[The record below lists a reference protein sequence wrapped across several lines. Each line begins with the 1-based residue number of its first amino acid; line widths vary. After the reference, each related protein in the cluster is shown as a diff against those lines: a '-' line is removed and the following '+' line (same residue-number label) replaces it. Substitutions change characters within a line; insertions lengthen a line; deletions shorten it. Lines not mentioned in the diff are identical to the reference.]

1 MSEKQTY
8 SNHTRYF
15 PLFHFVVIPMLTI
28 NLLWR
33 IFRFYQLVSWDSAEN
48 VFLAIALLLLALAA
62 RLQSLKAQDRVIRL
76 EEKLRYDRV
85 LSQDLNDRS
94 KALSLGQ
101 IVALR
106 FASDEELP
114 GLIERTLSG
123 EFASNEEIKQAVTNW
138 QADHLR
144 V

>member
-8 SNHTRYF
+8 ANHTRYF

-33 IFRFYQLVSWDSAEN
+33 VFRFYQLGSWDSAEN
-48 VFLAIALLLLALAA
+48 IFLAIALILLALAA
-62 RLQSLKAQDRVIRL
+62 RLQSLRAQDRVIRL
-76 EEKLRYDRV
+76 EEKLRYER
-85 LSQDLNDRS
+85 LLNQDLHEGS
-94 KALSLGQ
+94 KALSFGQ
-101 IVALR
+101 IAALR
-106 FASDEELP
+106 FASDDELP
-114 GLIERTLSG
+114 GLIERTLNK
-123 EFASNEEIKQAVTNW
+123 EFASNKEIKQAVTNW

>member
-8 SNHTRYF
+8 ANHTRYF

-33 IFRFYQLVSWDSAEN
+33 IVRFYQLVSWDSAEN
-48 VFLAIALLLLALAA
+48 IFLAIALILLALAA
-62 RLQSLKAQDRVIRL
+62 RLQSLRAQDRVIRL
-76 EEKLRYDRV
+76 EERLRYERV
-85 LSQDLNDRS
+85 LSQELNDRS
-94 KALSLGQ
+94 SALSFGQ
-101 IVALR
+101 IASLR
-106 FASDEELP
+106 FASDDELP
-114 GLIERTLSG
+114 RLIERTLNK
-123 EFASNEEIKQAVTNW
+123 EFASNKEIKQAVTNW